1 MSELKLFSL
10 GIVLEDK
17 PQEDDYIIATPI
29 EHLSIQDNGDLT
41 KQMNSIKGNIPSL
54 TNDGNQSFTTEHLVT
69 NKIKA
74 KWISFG
80 VSNRET
86 APDVCRG
93 ETVILFRYGEVD
105 EYYWTTLF
113 REPLLRKQETVLY
126 TYSNQKSVG
135 SSYDPQTSY
144 WTRID
149 TRNKK
154 VQWHTSNND
163 GELTTYDSI
172 LDTKNGLYVTFQ
184 DGHNNFS
191 VLNSKEDTYQL
202 NVLENIR
209 INDKGN
215 SEFININ
222 HKNNDITI
230 SSTSTIGIFAGYSI
244 TMRAS
249 FLYIDIGVLTDF
261 KSANLNSEVPKKIT
275 YKWGDFKGEIKTTDI
290 QGKTFKEKYES
301 MQTQF
306 YDYTIAGLTLN
317 EYYNKVDTTVD
328 TVYNIETNTL
338 IIKAEKILINSPIV
352 EFTGDVIIDGNL
364 ILNGDFSVK
373 GKVNLGGGG
382 SINGD
387 LTINGGINASGNVN
401 APNIK
406 D

>member
-17 PQEDDYIIATPI
+17 LQEDDYIIVTPI
-29 EHLSIQDNGDLT
+29 EYLSIQDNGDLT
-41 KQMNSIKGNIPSL
+41 KQMKSIKGNIPSL

-105 EYYWTTLF
+105 EYYWTTIF
-113 REPLLRKQETVLY
+113 REPLLRKQETVIY

-154 VQWHTSNND
+154 VQWHTANND

-172 LDTKNGLYVTFQ
+172 LDTKNGLYVIFQ

-191 VLNSKEDTYQL
+191 ILNSKDNTYQL
-202 NVLENIR
+202 NILENIR
-209 INDKGN
+209 ISDKGGN
-215 SEFININ
+215 DFININ
-222 HKNNDITI
+222 YSSGSITI
-230 SSTSTIGIFAGYSI
+230 KALNG
-244 TMRAS
+244 
-249 FLYIDIGVLTDF
+249 IDISADISVSISARTITLNGNVIINGNLTVNGNF
-261 KSANLNSEVPKKIT
+261 NI
-275 YKWGDFKGEIKTTDI
+275 KGKTTLSGD
-290 QGKTFKEKYES
+290 
-301 MQTQF
+301 
-306 YDYTIAGLTLN
+306 LN
-317 EYYNKVDTTVD
+317 
-328 TVYNIETNTL
+328 
-338 IIKAEKILINSPIV
+338 
-352 EFTGDVIIDGNL
+352 
-364 ILNGDFSVK
+364 
-373 GKVNLGGGG
+373 
-382 SINGD
+382 ING
-387 LTINGGINASGNVN
+387 NINASGNIN
-401 APNIK
+401 AANING
-406 D
+406 